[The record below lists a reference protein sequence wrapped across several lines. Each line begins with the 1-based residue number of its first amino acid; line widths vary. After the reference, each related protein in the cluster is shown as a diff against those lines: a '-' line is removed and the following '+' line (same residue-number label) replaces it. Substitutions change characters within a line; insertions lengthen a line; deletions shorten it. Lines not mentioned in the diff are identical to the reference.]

1 MRYLNLVFFNF
12 LVCSFYAQSSAPI
25 SFDLVTDVAPTI
37 ITDAK
42 DAEVVHIAAQLLAKD
57 VFSVSGKKAQILHSP
72 KNTQSKVIL
81 AGTLGSSK
89 FINQLVK
96 ANKINVEAFVGSWER
111 YGYFLVDNPHKNINQ
126 ALVVVGSDRRG
137 TAYGLLQLSKEIGVS
152 AWEWWADAVPAKQE
166 HISLQITQPI
176 SESPSVKYR
185 GIFLNDEDWGLQPWA
200 AKTFEPETGDIGPKT
215 YAKIF
220 ELMLRL
226 KANTVWPAMHSSTQP
241 FYSYPENK
249 VVADQYAIVV
259 GSSHAEPMLSN
270 INMEWN
276 KKTMGEYRYDTN
288 AEPIKEL
295 FTKRAK
301 ETANYEGIYTTG
313 MRGEHDSPMILGDY
327 DVEGQVK
334 LLENIIRDQRNILE
348 KAQKKAAH
356 KIPQAFI
363 PYKEVLTSYQNG
375 LEVPEDITLIWT
387 DDNYGYIRQL
397 STPEEQQ
404 RKGGAG
410 VYYHTSYWG
419 RPHDY
424 LWLNS
429 THPLHMWSELK
440 KAYFFNAKDIWIL
453 NVGDIK
459 PHEYS
464 LELFMDMAWN
474 IENFKN
480 ATDVKNYNIKWLQAL
495 YGDKVGLEAYTV
507 LEEERHMSFKR
518 RPEFM
523 AWSKTEPTT
532 KPKTNQFSQY
542 QYGDEVGKRLDAFQ
556 SIEEKV
562 ESLYKA
568 IEKENKSSFYQLVY
582 YPVMAS
588 VKMNQKWL
596 YTYKNEFYA
605 KQNRQSANDYA
616 VMAHKAYER
625 IVAETNFFN
634 NELLQGKWKYMMSM
648 SPRYLP
654 VYDKP
659 SQYAIPAEN
668 TSGVGII
675 LEGYDMPV
683 NNKTVNSFADVLPV
697 FNRYTNNSYFIDLFL
712 KGDQPQSWSIKPLA
726 EWIKVSTTE
735 GTLKN
740 EFGKKQERLWVTID
754 WANVPRG
761 KDAKEAPLGH
771 DYQLIPPSYKT
782 NSALEIKTKDTTYTI
797 GVSAFNPKFK
807 ALKDFQG
814 FVEDKGY
821 VSMKAANFS
830 SKTDTDYGSWVTI
843 PGLGYSKEL
852 IGVGLSTNGIDNV
865 NTKDLAGLPLLTYDF
880 YSFNL
885 GEAMVSVSALP
896 THPIHEGRG
905 VKCAIAIDDAA
916 PVILDFETIG
926 RSDTWKQNVLKN
938 KAIAYQ
944 KQLVKQAGKH
954 TLKIWM
960 LDEGLYLDQ
969 ILIDLGGKKESY
981 EFPPETKINN

>member
-1 MRYLNLVFFNF
+1 MRYLSLVFFNF
-12 LVCSFYAQSSAPI
+12 LVCSFYAQSNVP
-25 SFDLVTDVAPTI
+25 FTVDLVTDVAPTI

-42 DAEVVHIAAQLLAKD
+42 DAEVVHIAAQLLVED
-57 VFSVSGKKAQILHSP
+57 IFSVTGKKAAFSHSP
-72 KNTQSKVIL
+72 KTTKSTVIL
-81 AGTLGSSK
+81 AGTLGHSK
-89 FINQLVK
+89 FIDQLVK
-96 ANKINVEAFVGSWER
+96 TNKINVDAFKGSWER
-111 YGYFLVDNPHKNINQ
+111 YGYFLVANPHKNIDQ

-152 AWEWWADAVPAKQE
+152 AWKWWADVEPAKQE
-166 HISLQITQPI
+166 RISLQIKDPI
-176 SESPSVKYR
+176 SASPSVKYR

-276 KKTMGEYRYDTN
+276 KETMGEYRYDTN
-288 AEPIKEL
+288 AESIKEL

-301 ETANYEGIYTTG
+301 ETANFEAIYTTG

-327 DVEGQVK
+327 DIEGQVK
-334 LLENIIRDQRNILE
+334 LLETIISDQRSILE
-348 KAQKKAAH
+348 KTQKKPAH

-429 THPLHMWSELK
+429 THPLQMWSEMK
-440 KAYFFNAKDIWIL
+440 KAYLFGAKDIWIL

-459 PHEYS
+459 PHEYN
-464 LELFMDMAWN
+464 LELFLDMAWN
-474 IENFKN
+474 IESFKEV
-480 ATDVKNYNIKWLQAL
+480 TDVKKYNVNWLQAL
-495 YGDKVGLEAYTV
+495 YGDTVGLEAYTI
-507 LEEERHMSFKR
+507 LEEERYLSFKR

-523 AWSKTEPTT
+523 AWSQTEPTT
-532 KPKTNQFSQY
+532 KPKTNEFSQF
-542 QYGDEVGKRLDAFQ
+542 QYGDEVGKRLAAFKR
-556 SIEEKV
+556 IEEKV
-562 ESLYKA
+562 ERLYNA
-568 IEKENKSSFYQLVY
+568 IDKENQSSFYQLVY

-616 VMAHKAYER
+616 VLAHNAYKR
-625 IVAETNFFN
+625 IVTETNFYN
-634 NELLQGKWKYMMSM
+634 NELLGGKWKHIISM

-659 SQYAIPAEN
+659 SQYAIPEEK
-668 TSGVGII
+668 TSSVGVL

-697 FNRYTNNSYFIDLFL
+697 FNRYTNSSYFIDLFL
-712 KGDQPQSWSIKPLA
+712 KGEQVQSWSIKPLA
-726 EWIKVSTTE
+726 DWIKVSATE
-735 GTLKN
+735 GTLLN
-740 EFGKKQERLWVTID
+740 EFGKKEERLWVTID
-754 WANVPRG
+754 WEKVPKG

-771 DYQLIPPSYKT
+771 DYQLIPPSFKT
-782 NSALEIKTKDTTYTI
+782 NSALQIKTKDTTFTI
-797 GVSAFNPKFK
+797 GVSAYNPKFM
-807 ALKDFQG
+807 ALNNFNG

-821 VSMKAANFS
+821 VSIKAANYTT
-830 SKTDTDYGSWVTI
+830 KTDADNQGWVTI

-852 IGVGLSTNGIDNV
+852 IGVGFTKNGINKTT
-865 NTKDLAGLPLLTYDF
+865 TKDLEGLPVLTYDF

-885 GEAMVSVSALP
+885 GEAIVSVSALP
-896 THPIHEGRG
+896 THPVHKGRG
-905 VKCAIAIDDAA
+905 VKCAIAIDDGA

-926 RSDTWKQNVLKN
+926 RSDEWKQNVLKN
-938 KAIAYQ
+938 KAVAHK

-960 LDEGLYLDQ
+960 LDEGLFLDQ
-969 ILIDLGGKKESY
+969 ILIDLGGRKQSY
-981 EFPPETKINN
+981 NFPPETRINN